1 VWILLNPARKMRG
14 YSKIWTLQTD
24 EKDNPL
30 AVRKELYDKMSLI
43 LIALGNEKSEDK
55 DIKTTAAD
63 LLTVVFS
70 SHKSIEEKRRILK
83 EKFGFQPDE
92 LFEREVN
99 TMFHYSEVYLER
111 GMKMERAKTQEILK
125 HEKELLK
132 REKELLKRE
141 QEQTRLEKEKNRLE
155 MEKHRLDNEN
165 HRLENEKHA
174 KQRQSSAIAMYQD
187 GLPVEKIAAYLNTD
201 KNEILI
207 MLEGQN
213 K

>member
-1 VWILLNPARKMRG
+1 VWILLNPARKIQG
-14 YSKIWTLQTD
+14 YSNAWTLQPK

-30 AVRKELYDKMSLI
+30 AVRKELYDKMDLI
-43 LIALGNEKSEDK
+43 FIALGDEKAEDK
-55 DIKTTAAD
+55 DIKASAAD

-70 SHKSIEEKRRILK
+70 SHKSLEEKRRILK

-92 LFEREVN
+92 LFESEVN
-99 TMFHYSEVYLER
+99 EMFHYSEVYLER

-155 MEKHRLDNEN
+155 MEKHRM
-165 HRLENEKHA
+165 ENEKYA
-174 KQRQSSAIAMYQD
+174 KKLQTIAISLHQN
-187 GLPVEKIAAYLNTD
+187 GLSIEEIASCMDTD
-201 KNEILI
+201 KNEIQT
-207 MLEGQN
+207 MLEGKNQ
-213 K
+213 